1 MTGMTVMFLGIPPIT
16 VPPYL
21 NPINWWHSAE
31 TFTVSNVEKIIEY
44 FIYLVIGVVID
55 VFQSIMS
62 YAIGVFFSFSQDTYS
77 SLLFLGP
84 FSAPAFIVI
93 FAAMGSAMYLVFRT
107 VEGLA

>member
-1 MTGMTVMFLGIPPIT
+1 MTGMTAMFLGIPPIT

-21 NPINWWHSAE
+21 NPLNWWHSAE

-44 FIYLVIGVVID
+44 FIYLIIGTVLD
-55 VFQSIMS
+55 VFQSVIG

-84 FSAPAFIVI
+84 FSAPVFMVI
-93 FAAMGSAMYLVFRT
+93 FAAVGSAMYLVFRAA
-107 VEGLA
+107 EGLA